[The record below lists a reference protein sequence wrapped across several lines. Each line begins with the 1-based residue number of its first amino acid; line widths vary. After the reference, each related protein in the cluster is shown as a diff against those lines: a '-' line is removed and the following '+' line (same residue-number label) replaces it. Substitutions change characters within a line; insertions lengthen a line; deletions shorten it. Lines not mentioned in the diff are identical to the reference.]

1 MKVKIK
7 DKNRM
12 KKSLKNIEQLAKKT
26 ATVGYHNKDQI
37 AMIAGVH
44 EFGTRIKVT
53 DKMRAFLAANG
64 MPLKNSTTEIIIPE
78 RSFLRTGAVLAEED
92 VQKAAEKFIMDVI
105 IGKKSAEAFLELLG
119 EVLKERIQENAEDLR
134 GPKNHPFTVE
144 MKGENDPLEDSGKM
158 IDSIE
163 VKVK

>member
-7 DKNRM
+7 DKNKM
-12 KKSLKNIEQLAKKT
+12 KKSLNDIKQLSKKK
-26 ATVGYHNKDQI
+26 ATVGYHNKDQT

-44 EFGTRIKVT
+44 EFGARIKVT
-53 DKMRAFLAANG
+53 DKMRGFLAANG
-64 MPLKNSTTEIIIPE
+64 MPLKDSKKEIVIPE
-78 RSFLRTGAVLAEED
+78 RSFLRTGAALAEED

-105 IGKKSAEAFLELLG
+105 TGKKTPDVFLEILG
-119 EVLKERIQENAEDLR
+119 EAMKERIQENAEDLR
-134 GPKNHPFTVE
+134 GPKNHPFTVD
-144 MKGENDPLEDSGKM
+144 MKGENHPLEDSGKM